1 MVAEGFGDIETAA
14 WWSTMGTL
22 VTATCAN
29 DIHELHVVG
38 RGVLVLLIVMVRF
51 EGRERRGG
59 CVWRAMGWSEH
70 SGASQLHKLESN
82 AMPIS

>member
-1 MVAEGFGDIETAA
+1 VVGEGSGDIEAAA

-38 RGVLVLLIVMVRF
+38 RAVVVLLIVMVRF

-59 CVWRAMGWSEH
+59 CVAGNEMERTFRR
-70 SGASQLHKLESN
+70 K
-82 AMPIS
+82 PITQAGVQCSAN